1 MKSNKYINIEEFL
14 QDIQLIWDN
23 CHLYNE
29 PGSVNTNNRSGFT
42 KQVPKWKFTS
52 SKQSKASFNK
62 YSTVIVNKIKVV

>member
-1 MKSNKYINIEEFL
+1 VDWKGWNLPDYPSVVKKPMDLSTVKKNMKSNKYINIEEFL

-42 KQVPKWKFTS
+42 K
-52 SKQSKASFNK
+52 
-62 YSTVIVNKIKVV
+62 